1 MDALLSQS
9 WTREC
14 SLCIPPVLA
23 ASSLAYVSL
32 KWLRTLRYSQSDLP
46 SGQSPAPVNSEGNS
60 TDPLKYP
67 ADDAKA
73 WDGATI
79 TVFRLIRLLS
89 IFALLSL
96 DIYELSIGQGSN
108 ALLYQPPFYV
118 YVSLLAI
125 SSTIAPPRWRDVAS
139 RQLAFLLFAD
149 FVVYFILDAWPYAT
163 MTPTP
168 FDPASDPIT
177 WARLA
182 LLTFGGLVVPLIM
195 PRPFRASTPGA
206 QPSLEDTASLM
217 SRYTYSFLDS
227 IVFHAFRVPDIT
239 VADMPHIPEREKI
252 DMLNQRAL
260 AALDPVR
267 VGKRSIVWGMMRV
280 WKKEYAL
287 LTLWLTM
294 QVMAEFAGPYGL
306 KNLLEYLETGV
317 SSHDVQ
323 AWVWIVVLTVGP
335 LAAAFLDTQFLY
347 VSTRMILEGTS
358 VFTHLV
364 FHHALRIRLKSD
376 VLDEKQ
382 EGKEDPKSADTST
395 QASTTPAATD
405 GETDAACGDDLAPSS
420 TDADATTT
428 STAVDDAEP
437 VAEGGHAS
445 EKTGHLVG
453 KINNLVTSDLDAI
466 VSSYHVV
473 LLPTATFQIIV
484 SSVFLYNLL
493 GWRKVSY
500 GSLVG
505 FAVMLLLSSVPVY
518 IGRVMISLQRSKMS
532 MTDKRVQSVTESLG
546 VLRMIKLFAWESYIL
561 KQLTQKRDEE
571 LSKMK
576 RFRLFQSGL
585 NITNQ
590 LLPFLSKLVALSIY
604 TLVSKGELTA
614 SRIFSAL
621 MVFGMMEEQVFRIM
635 YTIPQLLKA
644 KVSFD
649 RYSDFL
655 NNTELLDEDGGSLV
669 PAGAVGQALMP
680 EQADN
685 DIIGFNDCSFSWDS
699 FANEGSY
706 LSRRPNT
713 RKQFKLRFDGEVTF
727 KRGHINL
734 IVGPTA
740 SGKTSVLMALLG
752 EMYYKPHGFGS
763 WYNLPR
769 DGGIAYAPQETWV
782 LNETIR
788 ENILFGEPYNEERY
802 TKVLNQCALERDL
815 GLWKAGDLTEAR
827 VTLARALYSRASI
840 LLLDDVL
847 AALDVHTAKWIVDKA
862 FKGELV
868 LGRTILL
875 VTHNIAL
882 TAPIAS
888 HVVDLGGD
896 GSVSAQG
903 SVSEVLK
910 KDHQLRVQV
919 EKELE
924 EVSEDVEDK
933 LDEGEKPGGKDGADT
948 DNAKKDVGK
957 LVVAEEKAMGRV
969 EMAALML
976 WFSIAVMILQT
987 WFVGYWS
994 SQYERHTASEVPVV
1008 KYLGIYVLVNM
1019 SGYISDFISQ
1029 VVWVHCSMRAS
1040 RVIHLGL
1047 LESIFTSPF
1056 RWLDVTPVGRIITRC
1071 TQDMSSIDEN
1081 ISQFTTMFLTIT
1093 INLVCLFFSA
1103 VLMVGWY
1110 AFIPGLI
1117 VAGLGGLIGRIYLKC
1132 QICVRREMSNAKAP
1146 VMSQV
1151 GTALAGLPSI
1161 RAYGAQ
1167 NLFRS
1172 VLEERIDVY
1181 ARTSYTFYD
1190 INRWVSIRVDSLGA
1204 IFAGVVSAYL
1214 VYGGRIG
1221 AGTAGF
1227 TLSVVLSFTRIILFW
1242 VRIYNLLEIQANS
1255 LERMLEFMRID
1266 HEPRSSESGKPPA
1279 YWPSSGRLRVES
1291 LCARY
1296 SDDSPEVLKDISFE
1310 VKSGERVGVVGRTG
1324 AGKSSI
1330 ALALLRAIKTT
1341 GKVYYDGL
1349 ATDEMNLDAL
1359 RSNITLIPQQP
1370 ELIHGTLREN
1380 LDPFEHYDDALLN
1393 DALRAAGFFNMK
1405 EVDAGLIESD
1415 QPKQGTRESDS
1426 SATGPVEGAAD
1437 AQPNTHAKIGLDT
1450 MVESGGANFS
1460 LGQRQIIALARA
1472 IVRRS
1477 KLLILD
1483 EATAAIDYSTD
1494 SAIQKTLRTEF
1505 DRDTTL
1511 ITIAHRLQTIMDYDK
1526 IMVLDAGQ
1534 IVEFDSPKKLLG
1546 IEKGLLRALVDESDD
1561 REILHKL
1568 AGFQQ

>member
-1 MDALLSQS
+1 
-9 WTREC
+9 
-14 SLCIPPVLA
+14 
-23 ASSLAYVSL
+23 
-32 KWLRTLRYSQSDLP
+32 
-46 SGQSPAPVNSEGNS
+46 
-60 TDPLKYP
+60 
-67 ADDAKA
+67 
-73 WDGATI
+73 
-79 TVFRLIRLLS
+79 
-89 IFALLSL
+89 
-96 DIYELSIGQGSN
+96 
-108 ALLYQPPFYV
+108 
-118 YVSLLAI
+118 
-125 SSTIAPPRWRDVAS
+125 
-139 RQLAFLLFAD
+139 
-149 FVVYFILDAWPYAT
+149 
-163 MTPTP
+163 
-168 FDPASDPIT
+168 
-177 WARLA
+177 
-182 LLTFGGLVVPLIM
+182 
-195 PRPFRASTPGA
+195 
-206 QPSLEDTASLM
+206 
-217 SRYTYSFLDS
+217 
-227 IVFHAFRVPDIT
+227 
-239 VADMPHIPEREKI
+239 
-252 DMLNQRAL
+252 
-260 AALDPVR
+260 
-267 VGKRSIVWGMMRV
+267 
-280 WKKEYAL
+280 
-287 LTLWLTM
+287 
-294 QVMAEFAGPYGL
+294 
-306 KNLLEYLETGV
+306 
-317 SSHDVQ
+317 
-323 AWVWIVVLTVGP
+323 
-335 LAAAFLDTQFLY
+335 
-347 VSTRMILEGTS
+347 
-358 VFTHLV
+358 
-364 FHHALRIRLKSD
+364 
-376 VLDEKQ
+376 
-382 EGKEDPKSADTST
+382 
-395 QASTTPAATD
+395 
-405 GETDAACGDDLAPSS
+405 
-420 TDADATTT
+420 
-428 STAVDDAEP
+428 
-437 VAEGGHAS
+437 
-445 EKTGHLVG
+445 
-453 KINNLVTSDLDAI
+453 
-466 VSSYHVV
+466 
-473 LLPTATFQIIV
+473 
-484 SSVFLYNLL
+484 
-493 GWRKVSY
+493 
-500 GSLVG
+500 
-505 FAVMLLLSSVPVY
+505 MLLLSPVPVY
-518 IGRVMISLQRSKMS
+518 IGKLMISLQRSKMS

-576 RFRLFQSGL
+576 RFRLFESGL

-590 LLPFLSKLVALSIY
+590 LLPFLSKLIALSIY

-621 MVFGMMEEQVFRIM
+621 MVFNMMEEQVFRIM
-635 YTIPQLLKA
+635 YTVPQLLKA
-644 KVSFD
+644 KVSID

-655 NNTELLDEDGGSLV
+655 NSAELLDEDSGSDM
-669 PAGAVGQALMP
+669 PAGAVGQALMT
-680 EQADN
+680 EQPDK

-699 FANEGSY
+699 FDNEGSH

-752 EMYYKPHGFGS
+752 EMYFRPHGFGS
-763 WYNLPR
+763 WCNLPR
-769 DGGIAYAPQETWV
+769 DTGIAYAPQETWV

-815 GLWKAGDLTEAR
+815 GLWKAGDLTEVGEKGLTLSGGQKAR

-862 FKGELV
+862 FKGDLV

-888 HVVDLGGD
+888 HVVDLEGD

-919 EKELE
+919 EKGLE
-924 EVSEDVEDK
+924 EASENVEDK
-933 LDEGEKPGGKDGADT
+933 LDEGEKPVGKDSADA
-948 DNAKKDVGK
+948 DNKDTGK
-957 LVVAEEKAMGRV
+957 LVVAEEKAMGRI
-969 EMAALML
+969 EMAAIML
-976 WFSIAVMILQT
+976 YVRGVGGPLKWTVLLGIRWFSLVVMILQT

-994 SQYERHTASEVPVV
+994 SQYERHPASEIPVL

-1029 VVWVHCSMRAS
+1029 VIWVYCSMGAS

-1071 TQDMSSIDEN
+1071 TQDMSTIDEN
-1081 ISQFTTMFLTIT
+1081 ISDFAMMFISTT
-1093 INLVCLFFSA
+1093 INLICLFFSA
-1103 VLMVGWY
+1103 VLMIGWY

-1204 IFAGVVSAYL
+1204 VFSGVVSAYL

-1266 HEPRSSESGKPPA
+1266 HEPRPSESGKPPA
-1279 YWPSSGRLRVES
+1279 YWPSSGELRVES

-1341 GKVYYDGL
+1341 GKVYYDSL

-1380 LDPFEHYDDALLN
+1380 LDPFEHYDDAHLN

-1405 EVDAGLIESD
+1405 EVDADQLENG
-1415 QPKQGTRESDS
+1415 QPKQSASAGDS
-1426 SATGPVEGAAD
+1426 GATGSVEGAAG
-1437 AQPNTHAKIGLDT
+1437 AQTNTHVKIGLDT
-1450 MVESGGANFS
+1450 MVESGGTNFS

-1472 IVRRS
+1472 VVRRS

-1546 IEKGLLRALVDESDD
+1546 IEKGFLRALVDESDD
-1561 REILHKL
+1561 RETLHKL
-1568 AGFQQ
+1568 AGF